1 VEAAVDAAS
10 NPRTGEPRSGLR
22 FARIRTV
29 GLGVNE
35 WLHKEG
41 AAILAHGNTRKRL
54 AAAQRVED
62 WGFNFPQSPPAA
74 IPSEVFSRDKILK
87 ANGTTPALKHYGPA
101 HTDGDISVALQEPDV
116 LHTGDTYWNGFY
128 PFIDYSTGGS
138 IDGTIRAAEANLAAA
153 DDGAIV
159 IPGHGPPVGN
169 KAELKQYRD
178 MLVAV
183 REKVAAITR
192 QGALAGRGDGA
203 AAHRGVRR
211 RVGPVRRGA
220 RLVHE
225 ARVRGRLIRA
235 PAGAV
240 RP

>member
-1 VEAAVDAAS
+1 MNRRAAGVLACVEAAVDAAS

-29 GLGVNE
+29 GLCVNE

-138 IDGTIRAAEANLAAA
+138 IDGTIRAADANFAAVG
-153 DDGAIV
+153 DGTIV
-159 IPGHGPPVGN
+159 IPGHGPPASN
-169 KAELKQYRD
+169 KAELKRYRG
-178 MLVAV
+178 MLIAV
-183 REKVAAITR
+183 RERVAAIKR
-192 QGALAGRGDGA
+192 QGLSLDETMARRPTAEFDAKWGRFA
-203 AAHRGVRR
+203 
-211 RVGPVRRGA
+211 VGPA
-220 RLVHE
+220 LFTKLVY
-225 ARVRGRLIRA
+225 
-235 PAGAV
+235 AGV
-240 RP
+240 